1 MPTQVDRNDEKR
13 PRRNRRLDAVIVLL
27 FGLMILGGL
36 AVFPLSV
43 TANKLSGLWITL
55 CASLGID

>member
-1 MPTQVDRNDEKR
+1 MSTRVDQDDHKGA
-13 PRRNRRLDAVIVLL
+13 RRNRRLDAVIVLL
-27 FGLMILGGL
+27 FGVMILGGL